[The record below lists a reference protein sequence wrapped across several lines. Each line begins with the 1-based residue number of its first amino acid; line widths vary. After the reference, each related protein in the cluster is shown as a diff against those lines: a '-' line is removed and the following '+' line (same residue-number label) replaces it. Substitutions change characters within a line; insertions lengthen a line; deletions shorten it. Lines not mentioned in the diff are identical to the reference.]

1 MDELR
6 ELRDIA
12 VREHGPQARST
23 RIIEDALKKESA
35 GQGVRDS
42 PQGISS
48 GEKHADRGQ

>member
-23 RIIEDALKKESA
+23 WLIEEAIRKEAACRQDLRDA
-35 GQGVRDS
+35 

-48 GEKHADRGQ
+48 GEKPR